1 MEKETCMICLDD
13 LYNGTDVSQTICEHK
28 FHSECLIGYCNS
40 AKSPYSFR
48 KKVIIPC
55 PLCKT
60 ELDCKSKEDIFPAV
74 LEDIEDERVASE
86 PEMNR
91 LNIQTALNR
100 IDEEEYEYIHDID
113 DIIIPNLNLTKA
125 EKEQVLIEIEK
136 RKKKGGRKT
145 KRKTKR
151 KKLKSRK
158 QKRG

>member
-40 AKSPYSFR
+40 AKSSYPFR

-60 ELDCKSKEDIFPAV
+60 ELDCKSKDIFPAV

-86 PEMNR
+86 PDMNR
-91 LNIQTALNR
+91 RNIQTALNR
-100 IDEEEYEYIHDID
+100 IDEEEYEFIHDID
-113 DIIIPNLNLTKA
+113 DIITPNLKLTKA

-145 KRKTKR
+145 KRKKR
-151 KKLKSRK
+151 KSRK
-158 QKRG
+158 SRRQKRC

>member
-1 MEKETCMICLDD
+1 MI
-13 LYNGTDVSQTICEHK
+13 Q
-28 FHSECLIGYCNS
+28 
-40 AKSPYSFR
+40 
-48 KKVIIPC
+48 C

-60 ELDCKSKEDIFPAV
+60 ELDCKSKDIFPAV

-145 KRKTKR
+145 KRKKR
-151 KKLKSRK
+151 KSRK
-158 QKRG
+158 SRRQKRC